1 MSLGI
6 SPGSVYRDAA
16 QLEQR
21 IPNISLSEQ
30 VPNVN
35 VTEKTMPEITLSN
48 NKNGSN
54 QSNEKKAQVYT
65 EKQIKS
71 AISMANSQLKFTST
85 RCEFTYFDDINRVA
99 IKVID
104 KETDEIIREIPPEET
119 LELVQKLW
127 EFAGLLY
134 DEKG

>member
-1 MSLGI
+1 MSLEIATGTA
-6 SPGSVYRDAA
+6 YRDIAK
-16 QLEQR
+16 LDQR

-30 VPNVN
+30 TPTTNQ
-35 VTEKTMPEITLSN
+35 TEKPVPEITLN
-48 NKNGSN
+48 NNQNGSN
-54 QSNEKKAQVYT
+54 QATEKKMQVNP

-71 AISMANSQLKFTST
+71 AISKANSQLKFTST

-104 KETDEIIREIPPEET
+104 KETDEVIREIPPEET